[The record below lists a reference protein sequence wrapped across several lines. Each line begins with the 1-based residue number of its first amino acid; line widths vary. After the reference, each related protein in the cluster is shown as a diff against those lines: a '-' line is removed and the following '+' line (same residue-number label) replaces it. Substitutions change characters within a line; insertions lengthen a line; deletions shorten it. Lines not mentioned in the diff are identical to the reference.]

1 MYLSRVEID
10 IGNRRKI
17 RDLTHLGA
25 YHNWVEDCF
34 SYSEDEMHRER
45 KLWRI
50 DILGGHPYLLLQ
62 SREEPNMEM
71 LERYGVEGSARVK
84 PYRKFLDS
92 IWC

>member
-25 YHNWVEDCF
+25 YHNWVEACF

-50 DILGGHPYLLLQ
+50 DILGGTPTCYYKAEKSQTWKCLKD
-62 SREEPNMEM
+62 ME
-71 LERYGVEGSARVK
+71 
-84 PYRKFLDS
+84 
-92 IWC
+92 

>member
-25 YHNWVEDCF
+25 YHNWVEACF

-45 KLWRI
+45 WKCLK
-50 DILGGHPYLLLQ
+50 D
-62 SREEPNMEM
+62 ME
-71 LERYGVEGSARVK
+71 
-84 PYRKFLDS
+84 
-92 IWC
+92 